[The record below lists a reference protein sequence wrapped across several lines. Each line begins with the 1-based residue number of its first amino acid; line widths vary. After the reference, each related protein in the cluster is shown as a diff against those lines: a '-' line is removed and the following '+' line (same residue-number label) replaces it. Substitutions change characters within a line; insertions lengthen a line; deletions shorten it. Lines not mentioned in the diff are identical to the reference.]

1 MKRTVSLLFLLAV
14 IVPCARAAVLAVGEP
29 LIAAEAHFT
38 KEGSGSVTHE
48 GGGWYRFDPPAEP
61 LVTATLSLDMSAARF
76 RAFNQ
81 VFVTVSN
88 ANESTYVK
96 ATLDTAL
103 PQWSSDVSSS
113 FTAPQG
119 VSTHEIH
126 FPGVGAP
133 AVLRDFRLAVEH
145 ASSDHP
151 DSSAALPIRV
161 RVQMRLTDYN
171 IDSTLW
177 NSLEANLSRALPD
190 GLSAAASAAAG
201 AKRSELAA
209 RRTALRATARSS
221 RSSNADKLA
230 AYEELFAMRDSV
242 AREIE
247 KAALDTD
254 AAAAEASGTLL
265 HGVAAGAEKIA
276 RDGPFAGRLG
286 VAASVSA
293 ARGEAEGVQ
302 IALYPSAALRGVTA
316 SVSPLVSAGG
326 ARLDSAAVT
335 VAPVGYVR
343 PTFPAYIPS
352 ADFRDTIADPILEWA
367 DALDLEAGRFQP
379 WWVEASVPT
388 RAVPGVYSGTVT
400 FADDAGHRVAVPLSV
415 KVRRVA
421 LPRHRTLPVVFSSNV
436 FTASS
441 ALQVVYER
449 DAAVLRELE
458 AFLRSED
465 PDPAALSDGARAAW
479 ERTLREYRLLVSHN
493 LPYQNIY
500 CSPSVVQPSWI
511 RAMRLADCPS
521 IFTIGYDK
529 VSPSAD
535 VVGAHVEAMGDA
547 SASIWFYGYDEV
559 SSASAYAS
567 MKRSFGSVKAA
578 HPQVTTFCT
587 ALDGTFGRTSDCLEE
602 VDVWVDPEDRFAGSG
617 HQANAAE
624 ARARGK
630 QVWFYPCNWPV
641 IPWANLHLENT
652 AVANRIV
659 TGAASWKKMTDGV
672 LYYSVDSP
680 TPYAD
685 TPIISGGFDT
695 FSAGAEKTRL
705 GNCGWN
711 RDITLTTTSTTSS
724 AKAERW
730 ESFANDVDRLPPLRV
745 RGQVWVDSFRKSSGW
760 GCHAELRF
768 NYADKSL
775 GTNGQEQNYVDV
787 DVSRTRQWQDVD
799 ATIVP
804 KGEVV
809 SCLFRVYAKSSG
821 ARVVFRDMRVE
832 YADGRTVNRKLG
844 ATAPLPRG
852 TAVFDGACYGSFR
865 SNGDGCLV
873 YPGPDGP
880 SASLR
885 LKCVRDGI
893 DDWEYLHT
901 LSNAV
906 LAVRSGGIVPASGS
920 SAWLARASAAL
931 AIPSEVCQSFT
942 SYAAN
947 GATLDAWRDEMGDL
961 LDECEAAQG
970 LDATDTVDWF
980 DSFERFSGASGASL
994 AGFAGDDGHGKWSAS
1009 GSVVLRGGGA
1019 FHGGSLLRIADND
1032 AQQHNATFDLLSSAS
1047 FPIPVED
1054 GSGTSG
1060 VPFSFAF
1067 RRTAVEGSTASL
1079 TGCKLKIGAYC
1090 AASNAWANSSDG
1102 GDICSAPAAAKAV
1115 VSRTGIWLRFEGR
1128 IVRTPLSGGKTRF
1141 GIRADRIRSASG
1153 TTLWRADAGASPWL
1167 IHCDTALPGDGL
1179 RFRRLTFFTYS
1190 SGQGWIDLDSIRF
1203 GPEPEPTTLLMLR

>member
-1 MKRTVSLLFLLAV
+1 MKIAFAALPALLAAA
-14 IVPCARAAVLAVGEP
+14 ARAATLATGDP
-29 LIAAEAHFT
+29 LSARSWHLAAEGTGTVAA
-38 KEGSGSVTHE
+38 E
-48 GGGWYRFDPPAEP
+48 GGGWHRFDPAMVPAAKS
-61 LVTATLSLDMSAARF
+61 TISLDFSDARF

-81 VFVTVSN
+81 VLVTVSN
-88 ANESTYVK
+88 ANASTYVK

-133 AVLRDFRLAVEH
+133 AALRDFRLAVEH

-161 RVQMRLTDYN
+161 RVQMHLTDYN

-286 VAASVSA
+286 GAASVSA

-367 DALDLEAGRFQP
+367 DALDLEPGRFQP

-388 RAVPGVYSGTVT
+388 NAVPGVYSGTVT
-400 FADDAGHRVAVPLSV
+400 FSDDAGRSVAVPLSV

-465 PDPAALSDGARAAW
+465 PDPTALSDGARAAW
-479 ERTLREYRLLVSHN
+479 ERALREYRLLVSHN

-511 RAMRLADCPS
+511 REMRLADCPS
-521 IFTIGYDK
+521 IYTIGYDK

-535 VVGAHVEAMGDA
+535 VVGAHVAAMGDA

-578 HPQVTTFCT
+578 YPQVRTFCT
-587 ALDGTFGRTSDCLEE
+587 ALDGTFGRTSDCLDE
-602 VDVWVDPEDRFAGSG
+602 VDAWVDPEDRFAGSG

-659 TGAASWKKMTDGV
+659 TGAASWKKRTDGV

-685 TPIISGGFDT
+685 TPILSGGFDT
-695 FSAGAEKTRL
+695 FSEGAEKTRL
-705 GNCGWN
+705 GNCGWD
-711 RDITLTTTSTTSS
+711 RDVTLTTGSSVSST
-724 AKAERW
+724 KAERW
-730 ESFANDVDRLPPLRV
+730 ESFASGVDRLPPLRV

-760 GCHAELRF
+760 GCRAELRF

-775 GTNGQEQNYVDV
+775 GANGQEQNYVDV

-893 DDWEYLHT
+893 DDYEYLHL

-906 LAVRSGGIVPASGS
+906 VAVRAGLVAVPD
-920 SAWLARASAAL
+920 SADFLARADAAL
-931 AIPSEVCQSFT
+931 AIPAGVCQSFT
-942 SYAAN
+942 SYAAS
-947 GATLDAWRDEMGDL
+947 GATLAAWREEMGDL
-961 LDECEAAQG
+961 LDAFEAAQG
-970 LDATDTVDWF
+970 FAEGEPVALF
-980 DSFERFSGASGASL
+980 ESFERFPGASGASV
-994 AGFAGDDGHGKWSAS
+994 AGYGTDGGFGRWSAS
-1009 GSVVLRGGGA
+1009 GSVVVRGDGSA
-1019 FHGGSLLRIADND
+1019 FHGDAYLRIADAD
-1032 AQQHNATFDLLSSAS
+1032 AKQHNAALTLAEEAS
-1047 FPIPVED
+1047 FPMPGED
-1054 GSGTSG
+1054 GSGEEG
-1060 VPFSFAF
+1060 VPFSFSF
-1067 RRTAVEGSTASL
+1067 RRTPVPGSDAAL
-1079 TGCKLKIGAYC
+1079 TGCKLKIGAFC
-1090 AASNAWANSSDG
+1090 AVSNAWAATSDG
-1102 GDICSAPAAAKAV
+1102 TDLFAAPAAA
-1115 VSRTGIWLRFEGR
+1115 RTALAATGVWFRLAGR
-1128 IVRTPLSGGKTRF
+1128 LVRAPVAAGTRF
-1141 GIRADRIRSASG
+1141 GLRADSLRDASG
-1153 TTLWRADAGASPWL
+1153 RILWRAVPGEAPWFIRL
-1167 IHCDTALPGDGL
+1167 DTALPGDEL
-1179 RFRRLTFFTYS
+1179 RFRQFTLFTYS
-1190 SGQGWIDLDSIRF
+1190 TGQAWVDVDAIRF
-1203 GPEPEPTTLLMLR
+1203 GPEPERTTLLILR